1 MVEED
6 EGEMMMEDAS
16 EEMMEI
22 KVIDPVE

>member
-6 EGEMMMEDAS
+6 EGEMMMDDAS